1 MNNLIPD
8 SSYIIVSAGSTRA
21 AALTYNGTIVMKGEP
36 WPGIQPHTDAGY
48 TGLALRPDWG
58 FAIRESAKEAAV
70 TAPLSPGATIHAR
83 DGSGIA
89 IPFGSLFEHTHDGV
103 VRVFA
108 PGDTQILWASDAN
121 ATQAR
126 FPSGAMIPL
135 TVAHTIPSGSTI
147 DGTEDY
153 RATVTASSASASG
166 GGAADNTVMTVNESK
181 WYDEKNPSQLQTLPG
196 AICFGLL
203 LAFLLDIEI
212 VKLA

>member
-36 WPGIQPHTDAGY
+36 WPGTQPPTDAGY
-48 TGLALRPDWG
+48 TGLALRPYWG
-58 FAIRESAKEAAV
+58 FVIKENVKEAAV
-70 TAPLSPGATIHAR
+70 NAPLSPGATIHAR

-89 IPFGSLFEHTHDGV
+89 IPFGSLFEHITDGV

-108 PGDTQILWASDAN
+108 PNGTQILWASNAN

-126 FPSGAMIPL
+126 FPSGAVVPL
-135 TVAHTIPSGSTI
+135 TVVHDMPSGSTI
-147 DGTEDY
+147 DGTADY
-153 RATVTASSASASG
+153 RATVTASSALASG

-181 WYDEKNPSQLQTLPG
+181 WYDEKNPLQPQV
-196 AICFGLL
+196 ICFADTGCARQLV
-203 LAFLLDIEI
+203 A
-212 VKLA
+212 